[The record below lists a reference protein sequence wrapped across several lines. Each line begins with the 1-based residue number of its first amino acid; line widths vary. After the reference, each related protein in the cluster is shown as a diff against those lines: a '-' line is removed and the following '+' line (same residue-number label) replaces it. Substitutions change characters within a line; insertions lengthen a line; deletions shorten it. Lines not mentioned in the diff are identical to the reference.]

1 MIDRIGQRL
10 GHYRLIRKLG
20 SGGFADVYQAEHIYL
35 NTLAAVK
42 LLNANLASGDIQN
55 FHNEA
60 RTIARLAHPHIVRI
74 LDFGMEESIPY
85 LVMEYAPNGTM
96 RQRHPKGTQVPLSL
110 VVKYVRQVASALQH
124 AHTHRLINRDVKREH
139 LLLGSTNVMM
149 IGKCGDAILMG

>member
-1 MIDRIGQRL
+1 MIDRIGQHL
-10 GHYRLIRKLG
+10 GHYRIMRKLG

-35 NTLAAVK
+35 NTLVAVK
-42 LLNANLASGDIQN
+42 LLNTNLASGDIQN

-60 RTIARLAHPHIVRI
+60 RTIARLVHPHIVRI

-110 VVKYVRQVASALQH
+110 IVKYVRQVASALHH
-124 AHTHRLINRDVKREH
+124 AHTQRLIHRDVKTKTLVPGVHNE
-139 LLLGSTNVMM
+139 
-149 IGKCGDAILMG
+149 LMLDY